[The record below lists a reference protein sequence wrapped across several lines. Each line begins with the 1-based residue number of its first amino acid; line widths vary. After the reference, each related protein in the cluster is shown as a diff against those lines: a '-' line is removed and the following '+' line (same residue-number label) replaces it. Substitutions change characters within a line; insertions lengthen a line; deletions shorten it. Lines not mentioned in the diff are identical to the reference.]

1 MHFLHS
7 VTSEQP
13 LKISDINS
21 FTLTAEFKMKDIQ
34 DAKFLD
40 MYYMS
45 VIVTQVTGSQ

>member
-45 VIVTQVTGSQ
+45 VKVTQVAGSR